1 MNPALS
7 ESNKALRKGW
17 VKLGVNVDHIGTIRN
32 ARGGFEPDP
41 VRAALICQKAG
52 ADSIVMHLREDR
64 RHIQDKDLFRAKD
77 KLSIRLN
84 MEMSIAKEIVQ
95 IAKKLKPAEATL
107 VPERRQERTTEGG
120 LNLLQ
125 KPKAIRA
132 AVDTLRSAGV
142 RVSLFV
148 DPDKRQ
154 IESATQLQAH
164 AIEFHTGDYALAQT
178 ATQKK
183 RELDRLREALAFAR
197 TTDLVINAGHGLD
210 YDNLKPLLKFK
221 GFNEFNI
228 GYSIITRAQ
237 WVGLKQAVQE
247 MRHLIKNEK

>member
-1 MNPALS
+1 M
-7 ESNKALRKGW
+7 
-17 VKLGVNVDHIGTIRN
+17 KLGVNVDHIGTIRN

-41 VRAALICQKAG
+41 VRAALICQEAG

-95 IAKKLKPAEATL
+95 LAKKLKPAEATL
-107 VPERRQERTTEGG
+107 VPEKRHERTTEGG
-120 LNLLQ
+120 LNLSQ
-125 KPKAIRA
+125 KPQLIQA

-142 RVSLFV
+142 RVSLFI

-154 IESATQLQAH
+154 IDSAARLRAY
-164 AIEFHTGDYALAQT
+164 AIEFHTGDYALAKT
-178 ATQKK
+178 AVQKK
-183 RELDRLREALAFAR
+183 RELNRLQDALAYAR

-237 WVGLKQAVQE
+237 WVGLRRAVQE
-247 MRHLIKNEK
+247 MRRLIKNEK